1 MGRRPYTKKQ
11 KNLRGKITLEGRLTN
26 FKEIKRAAI
35 VVNGGKTGN
44 VSSFM
49 IKAGLK
55 ESRRVL
61 GENKES
67 GFSCKCETC
76 PFCEEMKTEGE
87 ILKKEEKEEEK
98 LW

>member
-1 MGRRPYTKKQ
+1 MGRTPHTEKEKA
-11 KNLRGKITLEGRLTN
+11 LRGKITLEGRLTN

-55 ESRRVL
+55 EAKLVL
-61 GENKES
+61 GS
-67 GFSCKCETC
+67 GFACNCGTC

-87 ILKKEEKEEEK
+87 ILEKEEKEEHES
-98 LW
+98 